1 MGVCK
6 RLWTFSSGRQVRAD
20 PALKLKCDGYI
31 AGEAIGLSLPRL
43 STQDERCGPGH
54 NWYCGVVVGTGGG
67 DYACSKRRKPATGP
81 KRSRLPMA
89 AMSSFA
95 LPSPRIGAI
104 RSSALAS
111 TSLWSIGLP
120 GVPRTS

>member
-1 MGVCK
+1 LSCAFGRAKHAPVPLDLCHLRAGRYLTTSILARTNSIFINENNRGYAVINVVAERRGK
-6 RLWTFSSGRQVRAD
+6 RRNKS
-20 PALKLKCDGYI
+20 I
-31 AGEAIGLSLPRL
+31 AP
-43 STQDERCGPGH
+43 
-54 NWYCGVVVGTGGG
+54 
-67 DYACSKRRKPATGP
+67 YACSKRRNPATGP

-95 LPSPRIGAI
+95 LPSPMTGAM